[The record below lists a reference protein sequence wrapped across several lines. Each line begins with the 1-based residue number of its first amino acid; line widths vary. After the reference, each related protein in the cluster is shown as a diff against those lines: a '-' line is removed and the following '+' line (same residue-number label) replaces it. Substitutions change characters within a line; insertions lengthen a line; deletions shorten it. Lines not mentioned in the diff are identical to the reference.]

1 MGIHCV
7 KLVRGSKLGVSLLK
21 SFGHFGHTWHF
32 SRTPG
37 SVIVYDPRLLSQ
49 HALCGSP
56 HISACYILRYTGA
69 LWCPQVYAIK
79 MSGVNQ
85 NPSQN
90 HERVK
95 FCALKKKKKKATQV
109 LQCLQYV
116 TSLARVQG
124 LKVLFSRAS
133 TLQAAPAGM
142 HFYINY
148 EFVCLIQSHFQ
159 AASVMSSMIAVSR
172 SPF

>member
-95 FCALKKKKKKATQV
+95 FCALKKKKKSNPSSPMSPI
-109 LQCLQYV
+109 CH
-116 TSLARVQG
+116 LACSCSRTQG
-124 LKVLFSRAS
+124 LVQQSEHLAGSAS
-133 TLQAAPAGM
+133 WDAFL
-142 HFYINY
+142 Y
-148 EFVCLIQSHFQ
+148 
-159 AASVMSSMIAVSR
+159 
-172 SPF
+172 

>member
-56 HISACYILRYTGA
+56 HISACYILWYTGA

-95 FCALKKKKKKATQV
+95 FCALKKKKKKKQP
-109 LQCLQYV
+109 
-116 TSLARVQG
+116 
-124 LKVLFSRAS
+124 KFSNVSNMSPRLLVFKDSRSCSAERAPCRQRQLGCIS
-133 TLQAAPAGM
+133 TLTM
-142 HFYINY
+142 SL
-148 EFVCLIQSHFQ
+148 FV
-159 AASVMSSMIAVSR
+159 
-172 SPF
+172 